1 MDINI
6 KTKFRNL
13 FDEYIVNRKA
23 MFIPIAV
30 VASFMFVGYAATDK
44 EKPDI
49 KSNQI
54 EIPYGEELDLDSIN
68 IIDNKDS
75 RDMLRV
81 DADTTSLNVNQ
92 LGTYDVEVTAIDQ
105 GSNEARKTIEVTVV
119 DNEEPKFEM
128 LGTDGGYTVE
138 VPVKGSVDFSSYIKA
153 SDNVDGDVT
162 PFIEASA
169 PLNTDVP
176 SFQDITLTVS
186 DSSGNEKSE
195 TFTFAVSDL
204 EAPVINFLQGE
215 NVTVDYGSAFDVNNY
230 VKVVDNLDGEMMP
243 NIEGNIDTL
252 KLDEVQLLKLSVKD
266 SSGNIV
272 EGTLNVVVKDLSA
285 PVITLKESN
294 ITINAGDSVDF
305 SSYIVSAVDNKDG
318 DVRAKVSIDGPDT
331 SKAGNK
337 TATYTVIDEAGNKAS
352 ASLSVKINKVY
363 SIEAGG
369 SNPYGNTVLSAAY
382 SKLGTPYKWG
392 AEGPNAFDCS
402 GFVKWCYAKAGV
414 SLPHSSSGQKNAG
427 TQISVSAAQP
437 GDILWKSGHV
447 GIYIGGGKYI
457 HAPNTGDVV
466 KISSVSGSGFVCAV
480 RVK

>member
-6 KTKFRNL
+6 KTKFKDL

-23 MFIPIAV
+23 MFIPIVA

-44 EKPDI
+44 EKTDI

-54 EIPYGEELDLDSIN
+54 EVPYGEKLDLNSIN
-68 IIDNKDS
+68 ITDNKDS
-75 RDMLRV
+75 RDLIRV
-81 DADTTSLNVNQ
+81 DADTDTLNVNQ

-105 GSNEARKTIEVTVV
+105 GSNEARKTIEVVVV
-119 DNEEPKFEM
+119 DNKEPEFEM
-128 LGTDGGYTVE
+128 LGTNGGYTVE
-138 VPVKGSVDFSSYIKA
+138 VPVKGSTDFSSYIKA

-169 PLNTDVP
+169 SLNTDVP

-215 NVTVDYGSAFDVNNY
+215 TVTVDYGSTFDINNY
-230 VKVVDNLDGEMMP
+230 IKVVDNLDGEMMP
-243 NIEGNIDTL
+243 SVEGSIDTL
-252 KLDEVQLLKLSVKD
+252 KLDEVQPLKLSVKD

-285 PVITLKESN
+285 PVITLKESS
-294 ITINAGDSVDF
+294 ITISAGDSVDF
-305 SSYIVSAVDNKDG
+305 SSYIVSAIDNKDG
-318 DVRAKVSIDGPDT
+318 DVRAKVSIDAPDT

-337 TATYTVIDEAGNKAS
+337 TATYTVIDEAGNRAS

-363 SIEAGG
+363 SVEAG
-369 SNPYGNTVLSAAY
+369 SNPYANTILSAAY

-402 GFVKWCYAKAGV
+402 GFVKWCYAKAGI

>member
-1 MDINI
+1 M
-6 KTKFRNL
+6 
-13 FDEYIVNRKA
+13 
-23 MFIPIAV
+23 
-30 VASFMFVGYAATDK
+30 
-44 EKPDI
+44 
-49 KSNQI
+49 
-54 EIPYGEELDLDSIN
+54 
-68 IIDNKDS
+68 DNK
-75 RDMLRV
+75 
-81 DADTTSLNVNQ
+81 
-92 LGTYDVEVTAIDQ
+92 
-105 GSNEARKTIEVTVV
+105 
-119 DNEEPKFEM
+119 EPEFEM
-128 LGTDGGYTVE
+128 LGTNGGYTVE
-138 VPVKGSVDFSSYIKA
+138 VPVKGSTDFSSYIKA
-153 SDNVDGDVT
+153 FDNVDGDVT

-169 PLNTDVP
+169 SLNTDVP

-215 NVTVDYGSAFDVNNY
+215 TVTVDYGSTFDINNY
-230 VKVVDNLDGEMMP
+230 IKVVDNLDGEMIP
-243 NIEGNIDTL
+243 SVEGSIDTL
-252 KLDEVQLLKLSVKD
+252 KLDEVQPLKLSVKD

-285 PVITLKESN
+285 PVITLKETS
-294 ITINAGDSVDF
+294 ITISAGDSVDF
-305 SSYIVSAVDNKDG
+305 SSYIVSAIDNKDG
-318 DVRAKVSIDGPDT
+318 DVRAKVSIDAPDT

-337 TATYTVIDEAGNKAS
+337 TATYTVIDEAGNRAS
-352 ASLSVKINKVY
+352 ASLNVKINKVY
-363 SIEAGG
+363 SVEAG
-369 SNPYGNTVLSAAY
+369 SNPYANTILSAAY

-402 GFVKWCYAKAGV
+402 GFVKWCYAKAGI

>member
-6 KTKFRNL
+6 KTKFKDL

-23 MFIPIAV
+23 MFIPIVA

-54 EIPYGEELDLDSIN
+54 EVPYGEKLDLNSIN
-68 IIDNKDS
+68 IADNKDS
-75 RDMLRV
+75 RDLIHV
-81 DADTTSLNVNQ
+81 DVDTDTLNVNQ

-105 GSNEARKTIEVTVV
+105 GSNEARKTIEVVVV
-119 DNEEPKFEM
+119 DNKEPEFEM
-128 LGTDGGYTVE
+128 LGTNGGYTVE
-138 VPVKGSVDFSSYIKA
+138 VPVKGSTDFSSYIKA
-153 SDNVDGDVT
+153 FDNVDGDVT

-169 PLNTDVP
+169 SLNTDVP

-215 NVTVDYGSAFDVNNY
+215 TVTVDYGSTFDINNY
-230 VKVVDNLDGEMMP
+230 IKVVDNLDGEMIP
-243 NIEGNIDTL
+243 SVEGSIDTL
-252 KLDEVQLLKLSVKD
+252 KLDEVQPLKLSVKD

-285 PVITLKESN
+285 PVITLKETS
-294 ITINAGDSVDF
+294 ITISAGDSVDF
-305 SSYIVSAVDNKDG
+305 SSYIVSAIDNKDG
-318 DVRAKVSIDGPDT
+318 DVRAKVSIDAPDT

-337 TATYTVIDEAGNKAS
+337 TATYTVIDEAGNRAS
-352 ASLSVKINKVY
+352 ASLNVKINKVY
-363 SIEAGG
+363 SVEAG
-369 SNPYGNTVLSAAY
+369 SNPYANTILSAAY

-402 GFVKWCYAKAGV
+402 GFVKWCYAKAGI